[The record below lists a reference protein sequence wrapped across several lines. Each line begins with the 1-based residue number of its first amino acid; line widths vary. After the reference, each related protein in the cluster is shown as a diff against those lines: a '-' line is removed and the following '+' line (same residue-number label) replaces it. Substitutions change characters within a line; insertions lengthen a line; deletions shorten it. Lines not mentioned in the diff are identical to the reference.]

1 MKKER
6 NKHFTF
12 NGEPL
17 HSAPLSS
24 SAVSW
29 KGEAVDASTCSDTGA
44 QNIVRVQIIT
54 PLDEINTHIIFS
66 GLL

>member
-6 NKHFTF
+6 KKYFTF
-12 NGEPL
+12 NGELL

-24 SAVSW
+24 SAVRW
-29 KGEAVDASTCSDTGA
+29 KGEAVDASACSNTGA
-44 QNIVRVQIIT
+44 QNVVGVQIIT
-54 PLDEINTHIIFS
+54 PLDEINTHIIVS